1 MRKKDDNTM
10 HSVNDDSHEDLDEGS
25 EVLILEI
32 LEDLVDLEISIL
44 IFQELSED
52 VQKTLKNQL

>member
-10 HSVNDDSHEDLDEGS
+10 HSVNEDSHEDLDEGS

-32 LEDLVDLEISIL
+32 LEDLVDLDMEKWIL
-44 IFQELSED
+44 I
-52 VQKTLKNQL
+52 